1 MLLNILSY
9 FLILFISSYF
19 SVCVSADNFDSNV
32 VYSHLTKGLLNNQ
45 MEKMIQILSSCESV
59 FKREKNNS

>member
-1 MLLNILSY
+1 M
-9 FLILFISSYF
+9 
-19 SVCVSADNFDSNV
+19 SADNFDSNV

-59 FKREKNNS
+59 FKREKNNSWM